1 MTSREELHLLV
12 QKLPENDLPVVRRF
26 LEYLCGVSDQ
36 AVERALRDAP
46 LDDEPFTAEDVAA
59 VDGAIRQ
66 LQEGGPVSW
75 EQVVFNLG
83 RLARR

>member
-36 AVERALRDAP
+36 AVKRALRDAP

-59 VDGAIRQ
+59 VDEAIRQ
-66 LQEGGPVSW
+66 LQESGPVSW
-75 EQVVFNLG
+75 EQMMR
-83 RLARR
+83 RLAHER

>member
-1 MTSREELHLLV
+1 MTSREELHVLV

-59 VDGAIRQ
+59 VDEAIRQ

-75 EQVVFNLG
+75 EQMMR
-83 RLARR
+83 RLAQDR